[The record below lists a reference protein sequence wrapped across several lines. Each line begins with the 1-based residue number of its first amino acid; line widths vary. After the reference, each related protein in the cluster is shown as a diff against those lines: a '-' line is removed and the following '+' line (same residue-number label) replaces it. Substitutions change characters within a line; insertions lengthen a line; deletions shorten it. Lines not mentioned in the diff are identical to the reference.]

1 MSATDVLYYGSVIP
15 RLEGYDG
22 GLMAAD
28 EGSATSSLVLLERI
42 RSGDS
47 QALNRLVQRYLPP
60 LTRWARGRLP
70 RWARD
75 LSDTDDLVQDALMRT
90 VRQLDRFEPRRDG
103 ALHAYLRS
111 AIMNRIRDEIR
122 RRRRTPVAGPLDA
135 TAEARSAD
143 RSPLEE
149 IIGKELLEKYDRA
162 LDQLDPEAR
171 DVVIARIE
179 LGCSYAEIAE
189 TFGRTSADA
198 VRKSVSR
205 ALVRLAQEM
214 RDARS
219 AAV

>member
-1 MSATDVLYYGSVIP
+1 MSASDVLYYVSVIP

-28 EGSATSSLVLLERI
+28 EGSATSSLVLLERV
-42 RSGDS
+42 RAGDP
-47 QALNRLVQRYLPP
+47 QALNRLVQRYLAP
-60 LTRWARGRLP
+60 LTRWAAGRLP
-70 RWARD
+70 GWARD

-111 AIMNRIRDEIR
+111 AVMNRIRDEIR
-122 RRRRTPVAGPLDA
+122 RRRRTPVATPLDA
-135 TAEARSAD
+135 TAEAPAHD

-149 IIGKELLEKYDRA
+149 VIGKELLENYDRA
-162 LDQLDPEAR
+162 LEQLDPEAR

-189 TFGRTSADA
+189 TFGRPSADA
-198 VRKSVSR
+198 VRMSVSR
-205 ALVRLAQEM
+205 ALLLLAQEM
-214 RDARS
+214 RRAR
-219 AAV
+219 

>member
-1 MSATDVLYYGSVIP
+1 MSASDVLYYGSVIP
-15 RLEGYDG
+15 RPEGYDG

-28 EGSATSSLVLLERI
+28 EGPATSSLVLLERI

-47 QALNRLVQRYLPP
+47 QALNRLAQRYLPA
-60 LTRWARGRLP
+60 LTRWATGRLP

-75 LSDTDDLVQDALMRT
+75 LSDTDDLVQDALIRT

-111 AIMNRIRDEIR
+111 AVMNLIRDEIR
-122 RRRRTPVAGPLDA
+122 RRRRTPFATSLDS
-135 TAEARSAD
+135 TAEAPADD

-162 LDQLDPEAR
+162 LEQLDPEAR
-171 DVVIARIE
+171 EVVIARIE
-179 LGCSYAEIAE
+179 LGCSYLEIAE
-189 TFGRTSADA
+189 TFGRPSADA
-198 VRKSVSR
+198 VRMSVSR

-214 RDARS
+214 RRA
-219 AAV
+219 